1 MCVLRAFGTA
11 FDVDRFVEK
20 TSLPNPEVRHKGSY
34 GRLRRKSK
42 RKWSHTGL
50 TVSVSRAS
58 WSSLKAQVA
67 DAERFLVK
75 HNREIAR
82 LSRSKGLEHLVL
94 DFPIY
99 LRIGMKLR
107 GSIVAAQS
115 DRFPASLVRAA
126 GKLGVGLELTVYG

>member
-20 TSLPNPEVRHKGSY
+20 TSLPTPEVRHKGEPRWS
-34 GRLRRKSK
+34 KSK

-58 WSSLKAQVA
+58 WSNLKAQVA

-99 LRIGMKLR
+99 LRIGRKLR

-126 GKLGVGLELTVYG
+126 GKVGVGLELTIYG